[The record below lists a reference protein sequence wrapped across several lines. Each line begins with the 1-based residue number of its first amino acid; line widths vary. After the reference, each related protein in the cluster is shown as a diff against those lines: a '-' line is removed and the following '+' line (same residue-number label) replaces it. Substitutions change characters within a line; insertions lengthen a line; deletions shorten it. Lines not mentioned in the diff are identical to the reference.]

1 MIRKTETIAMTVLFI
16 AVHCTMALGQAP
28 PPTILVIDLEN
39 YVDYQDDIGV
49 PSKYAT
55 NPNIPPVVTPTNFFV
70 ANMLGESDFTAPD
83 FPGTPISPCEQELIG
98 AVTF

>member
-1 MIRKTETIAMTVLFI
+1 MNAADARREERTMIRKTETIAMTVLFI

-55 NPNIPPVVTPTNFFV
+55 NPNIPPRSH
-70 ANMLGESDFTAPD
+70 AN
-83 FPGTPISPCEQELIG
+83 ELLCGQHARRHRSGQWPACQGYI
-98 AVTF
+98 